1 MQKKVWLGFV
11 KFKINIHVTVGIP
24 TGSVRNNSEME
35 NKSYG

>member
-1 MQKKVWLGFV
+1 MQKKVWLGCV
-11 KFKINIHVTVGIP
+11 KFEINIHVTVDIP